1 MQKRFWAGAAG
12 QARMQAQDTDGEE
25 EKQNN
30 ILSVASQEEMA
41 WGDAALSTAI
51 PGPGLAA
58 PPILSQGTPEQQMR
72 FLGPFMDGQLHW
84 GALALTEPG
93 IGSDVAGMSTTAV
106 LDGDEW
112 VINGHKHYI
121 TNGARADLVVTFATI
136 DKSLG
141 REGIRPFVVPKGTP
155 GMIVG
160 RIEEKMGLRA
170 SQTAELIY
178 ENCRVPQENLL
189 AGREKTQ
196 KAGFKAAMGTLDATR
211 PMVGAL
217 AVGIARAAHET
228 TREWVCDELPKGFPA
243 HKRHEIED
251 ELEELGQ
258 QIEMARLLVWRAAWM
273 ADRRIPNSK
282 EASMSKAFAGALVM
296 KVTSAGVRI
305 TAPGENYRA
314 QAVPGEVVPRRE
326 GLRYLRGN
334 RADPAPGY
342 RAPPLP
348 GGGYTIE
355 VGATP
360 SHPRMPTRG
369 IPTCAISPPLEDLG
383 HPAAG
388 FNPFP
393 ICLPSRERI
402 PLPRPAYTLLL
413 AGD

>member
-1 MQKRFWAGAAG
+1 MIDFTLSKTQQAAREYAHQVALEEMRPISLECDRTENIPESFFWNMQKRFWAGAAG
-12 QARMQAQDTDGEE
+12 QARMQAQGAGGEE

-106 LDGDEW
+106 LEGDAW

-155 GMIVG
+155 GMVVG

-178 ENCRVPQENLL
+178 ENCRVPKDNLL
-189 AGREKTQ
+189 AGREQTK

-228 TREWVCDELPKGFPA
+228 TRAWVCDELPRGFPA
-243 HKRHEIED
+243 HKRREIED

-258 QIEMARLLVWRAAWM
+258 QIEMARFLVWRAAWM

-282 EASMSKAFAGALVM
+282 EASMSKAYAGALVM
-296 KVTSAGVRI
+296 KVTAAGVRI
-305 TAPGENYRA
+305 TAPGENSERKQFLAKWFRDAKVFDIFEGTA
-314 QAVPGEVVPRRE
+314 QIQRLVIARRLFPGV
-326 GLRYLRGN
+326 
-334 RADPAPGY
+334 D
-342 RAPPLP
+342 
-348 GGGYTIE
+348 
-355 VGATP
+355 
-360 SHPRMPTRG
+360 
-369 IPTCAISPPLEDLG
+369 IP
-383 HPAAG
+383 
-388 FNPFP
+388 
-393 ICLPSRERI
+393 
-402 PLPRPAYTLLL
+402 
-413 AGD
+413 